1 MVEITVIALVAAGLA
16 GVFLAPALAKRPG
29 FQAHCTAFAA
39 GVLLT
44 VIITHVI
51 PASLGEDYQY
61 GGALILGGFVGMMLL
76 QQKVLQADPCCGHE
90 HARHA
95 GLPSYLAMVVCS
107 VNDGII
113 LTSLRDSVEIP
124 LLWAMCAHKFTSS
137 FALVM
142 LLRETSGSAK
152 GAPWLFLLV
161 FVLITPA
168 VVLAGELEVL
178 QSPLHYLVPLGAG
191 ALLYVICGG
200 MVPRVEHLAQE
211 GQQRVLPTFIMGAV
225 ITIMVEFSVPH
236 HPVG

>member
-16 GVFLAPALAKRPG
+16 GVFLAPALLRRPAL
-29 FQAHCTAFAA
+29 QAHCTAFAA

-44 VIITHVI
+44 VIMTHVV
-51 PASLGEDYQY
+51 PESLGEDYRF
-61 GGALILGGFVGMMLL
+61 GGTLILVGFVAMMLL
-76 QQKVLQADPCCGHE
+76 QQKVLKADPCCGHE

-107 VNDGII
+107 VNDGVI
-113 LTSLRDSVEIP
+113 LTIGESIPAP

-152 GAPWLFLLV
+152 GTPWLFLLV

-168 VVLAGELEVL
+168 VVLAGELEIL
-178 QSPLHYLVPLGAG
+178 QSPLHYLVPVGAG

-200 MVPRVEHLAQE
+200 LVPRVEHLAQE
-211 GQQRVLPTFIMGAV
+211 GQQRVLPTFIIGAAV
-225 ITIMVEFSVPH
+225 TILVELAVPH